1 MTADKR
7 YYTRYTIRLKGKVA
21 HEKGFTFSVD
31 IEDLS
36 IEGARLRTYD
46 YVPIERGD
54 HVYLVIKW
62 ESSIKVK
69 GEIRWIK
76 QGKPF
81 IEFGVKFT
89 EMHMEDRETL
99 SSLISQYALTNLTDE
114 YAK

>member
-1 MTADKR
+1 MGSDKR
-7 YYTRYTIRLKGKVA
+7 YYTRYTIKLKGKVA
-21 HEKGFTFSVD
+21 HEKGFTFAVE

-46 YVPIERGD
+46 YVPIERGEYI
-54 HVYLVIKW
+54 YLVIKW

-76 QGKPF
+76 KGKPF
-81 IEFGVKFT
+81 IEFGVKFV
-89 EMHMEDRETL
+89 EMSMEDRETL
-99 SSLISQYALTNLTDE
+99 SSLISQYALTNLTDV